1 MGNVC
6 RSERAAVSVGSCA
19 HDQVTG
25 VLVEAWRRRID
36 HFDSTDRCFHTF
48 FICCVLDHE
57 VLGSL
62 LKGGTGCLF
71 RCQSERGK
79 SDFKRRATGLAGVV
93 IESVLLWT
101 EGRPGKAAR
110 LKYNAVITN
119 DFYLLD
125 R

>member
-1 MGNVC
+1 MGNVR

-36 HFDSTDRCFHTF
+36 HFDSTDHCFHTF
-48 FICCVLDHE
+48 FICCVLNHE

-71 RCQSERGK
+71 GYQSERVK
-79 SDFKRRATGLAGVV
+79 SDFKRRAMGLVGVF
-93 IESVLLWT
+93 IEVVLGDQKVNL
-101 EGRPGKAAR
+101 EKSLA
-110 LKYNAVITN
+110 
-119 DFYLLD
+119 
-125 R
+125 